1 MKWPRARPYHRE
13 ASRIEQGAAMTKYN
27 IVIEDAGSNY
37 SAYVAGLNGV
47 ISTGTTVEEVTEKMR
62 EAHESYLEGM
72 R

>member
-1 MKWPRARPYHRE
+1 
-13 ASRIEQGAAMTKYN
+13 MTKYN